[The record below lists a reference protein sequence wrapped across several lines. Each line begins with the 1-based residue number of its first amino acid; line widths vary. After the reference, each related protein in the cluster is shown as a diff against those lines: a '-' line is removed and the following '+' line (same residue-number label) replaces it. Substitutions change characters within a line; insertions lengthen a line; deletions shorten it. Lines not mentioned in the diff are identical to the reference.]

1 MSHLEKRREFVSAI
15 ALLVACAFS
24 SACSTWHTTPLEPQ
38 RFSAEESPELARL
51 TFSDGTRLTARHPVL
66 VRDSLVWVH
75 GSGAGPQDSV
85 RSAYPASSIRQV
97 ELNRVDAGRTI
108 LLLGV
113 LGGAIY
119 AVAHAV
125 ANFNTSGN

>member
-1 MSHLEKRREFVSAI
+1 MSHFENRHEFVSAI
-15 ALLVACAFS
+15 ALLVACTFS

-38 RFSAEESPELARL
+38 QFSAEESPELARL
-51 TFSDGTRLTARHPVL
+51 TFRDGTRLTARHPVL

-75 GSGAGPQDSV
+75 GSGAAPQDSA
-85 RSAYPASSIRQV
+85 RSAFPASSIQQV
-97 ELNRVDAGRTI
+97 EVNRFNAGRTI

-119 AVAHAV
+119 AVARAF
-125 ANFNTSGN
+125 ANLSFSGN